1 MDIKEKIRAIKYA
14 RSPEIRWL
22 TNTFTGLRQ
31 MKSDDTPG
39 RVYCTIGSKIHFE
52 YNHITNAILCRF
64 EIPDYLR
71 KKYGIGYDKSV
82 IILKDMLIEKY
93 EAIGK
98 LKSSEAS
105 LADVEFLWQLVQYR
119 DWDLSKVKN
128 CGRKSLNEIGLQ
140 LKIFSAV

>member
-93 EAIGK
+93 NIEVFSIHIRVTPSDIHYLWDRLK
-98 LKSSEAS
+98 LKK
-105 LADVEFLWQLVQYR
+105 Y
-119 DWDLSKVKN
+119 
-128 CGRKSLNEIGLQ
+128 NENNQI
-140 LKIFSAV
+140 K